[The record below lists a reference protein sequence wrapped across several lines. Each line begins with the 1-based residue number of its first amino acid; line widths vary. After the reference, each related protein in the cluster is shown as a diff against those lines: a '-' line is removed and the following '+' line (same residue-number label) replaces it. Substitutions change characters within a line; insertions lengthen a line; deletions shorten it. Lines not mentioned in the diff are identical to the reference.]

1 MDRRSDQTDSGTD
14 RSADRSSAP
23 EGTRARSSTR
33 NTLEWVAVLVV
44 AVVLA
49 VVIKAFFVQAFKIPS
64 ESMEPTLMPG
74 DRVVVNKLSYR
85 AHDVNRGDIVVFHRP
100 ERAPSGPNTPAQLI
114 KRVIGLPGETITT
127 RDSHIFID
135 GRRLVEPY
143 LDPDTPTYDI
153 DNPVTVPEGQI
164 WVMGDNRL
172 HSGDSRYFGPIEI
185 DSIIGRAFF
194 KIWPPGRLGSL

>member
-1 MDRRSDQTDSGTD
+1 MSRPHEQTDPEPE
-14 RSADRSSAP
+14 RSVGPRTGGGGRD
-23 EGTRARSSTR
+23 TRSSTR
-33 NTLEWVAVLVV
+33 NALEWLAVLLVAVL
-44 AVVLA
+44 LA
-49 VVIKAFFVQAFKIPS
+49 VGIKTFVVQAFKIPS

-85 AHDVNRGDIVVFHRP
+85 AHEVNRGDIVVFHRP
-100 ERAPSGPNTPAQLI
+100 ERAPAGPNAPEQLI
-114 KRVIGLPGETITT
+114 KRVIGLPGDTITT
-127 RDSHIFID
+127 RDEQIVINGKD
-135 GRRLVEPY
+135 LVEPY
-143 LDPDTPTYDI
+143 LPEDTPTFDL
-153 DNPVTVPEGQI
+153 DNPITVPSGQV

>member
-1 MDRRSDQTDSGTD
+1 MSRPPEQTEPEPD
-14 RSADRSSAP
+14 RSVGPRPVPSRIGMKP
-23 EGTRARSSTR
+23 STR
-33 NTLEWVAVLVV
+33 NTLEWLAVLVV
-44 AVVLA
+44 AVLLA
-49 VVIKAFFVQAFKIPS
+49 VGIKTFVVQAFKIPS

-100 ERAPSGPNTPAQLI
+100 ERAPGGPGAPAQLI
-114 KRVIGLPGETITT
+114 KRVIGLPGDTITT
-127 RDSHIFID
+127 KD
-135 GRRLVEPY
+135 GLVVVNGKDLVEPY
-143 LDPDTPTYDI
+143 LPPDTPTYDI
-153 DNPVTVPEGQI
+153 DNPITLPEGQV

-172 HSGDSRYFGPIEI
+172 HSGDSRYFGPIDI